1 MPAGE
6 DVPAV
11 EIALSQA
18 VERLELLLGRVEAA
32 EDPPMTWDEIG
43 ALSSTC
49 EHAQFDVAELR
60 HLVLRLRT
68 SLRKRERRMC
78 TEAVQFAK
86 TATG

>member
-11 EIALSQA
+11 EIGLGQA
-18 VERLELLLGRVEAA
+18 AERLELLVGRVEAA

-49 EHAQFDVAELR
+49 EHAQFDLAELQ
-60 HLVLRLRT
+60 HLVRRLRT

-78 TEAVQFAK
+78 AEAVQFAK

>member
-11 EIALSQA
+11 EIALAQA

-32 EDPPMTWDEIG
+32 EDPPMTRDEIG

-49 EHAQFDVAELR
+49 EHAQFDVAELQ
-60 HLVLRLRT
+60 HLVRRLRK
-68 SLRKRERRMC
+68 SLPDRERRMC
-78 TEAVQFAK
+78 REAVQLAK